1 MNKDKDIIYLLGTIF
16 SGIAILIA
24 LFLIINGI
32 NKPLWVI
39 IFIAL
44 STFTANLGNYYFNT
58 GAYHTINEINNKVK
72 QNSTTTNSY
81 FTPLKV

>member
-24 LFLIINGI
+24 VFLIINNI
-32 NKPLWVI
+32 NKPMWVM

-44 STFTANLGNYYFNT
+44 STFSSNLGNYYFNT
-58 GAYHTINEINNKVK
+58 KAYHTINELNNKVK
-72 QNSTTTNSY
+72 QGSQISNSY
-81 FTPLKV
+81 FK